1 MSSEA
6 SSDKPK
12 TIAMVAGEASGDL
25 LASGLLA
32 HLRALDWPIQVEGVA
47 GPKMTAQGMQ
57 ALHSADR
64 LAVRGYWEVLKHYRS
79 LVALRNGLI
88 ERWSQQQPSVFIG
101 VDAPDFNLHL
111 ALRLRQ
117 QGIPTAQY
125 VCPAIWAWR
134 PERLA
139 LMKQALDHVWCLFPF
154 EPELLTQ
161 ADINATYV
169 GHPLAHWIPE
179 QVDVLAARTE
189 LGCHPDRPVLVLMPG
204 SRAAELDGLLLR
216 FLQATQMLVQQHA
229 GLQVVVPTLPR
240 FVSRVNQAV
249 QASGLQAH
257 VRVVEGQSHLALAAA
272 SVVMVASGT
281 ATLEAALFKKPM
293 VIAYH
298 MPWLSWQITQRKK
311 RLPWVGLP
319 NILARDFLVPEL
331 IQNDC
336 IPDALA
342 REVSRW
348 LNQPQAVHRLEQQL
362 MHLHQSLKRPT
373 HESMAETL
381 KPWVLKHAG

>member
-6 SSDKPK
+6 SFDKTQ

-32 HLRALDWPIQVEGVA
+32 HLQALHWPIQVEGVA
-47 GPKMTAQGMQ
+47 GPKMMAQGMQ

-64 LAVRGYWEVLKHYRS
+64 LAVRGYWEVLKHYRA
-79 LVALRNGLI
+79 LVGMRNGLI
-88 ERWSQQQPSVFIG
+88 ERWSQQRPSVFIG

-117 QGIPTAQY
+117 QGVPTVQY
-125 VCPAIWAWR
+125 VCPAVWAWR
-134 PERLA
+134 PERLK

-154 EPELLTQ
+154 EPELLAQ
-161 ADINATYV
+161 ADIDSTYV
-169 GHPLAHWIPE
+169 GHPLAQWIPE
-179 QVDVLAARTE
+179 LVDVHAARID
-189 LGCHPDRPVLVLMPG
+189 LGCHPERPVLVLMPG
-204 SRAAELDGLLLR
+204 SRTAELDGLLPR
-216 FLQATQMLVQQHA
+216 FLHATQMLVAQHT

-240 FVSRVNQAV
+240 FLSRVTQAV
-249 QASGLQAH
+249 QAIGLQDQ
-257 VRVVEGQSHLALAAA
+257 VRVIEGQSHLALAAA

-298 MPWLSWQITQRKK
+298 MPWISWQITQRKK

-336 IPDALA
+336 VPDALA

-348 LNQPQAVHRLEQQL
+348 LLQPDAVDRLATQL

-373 HESMAETL
+373 HECMAETL
-381 KPWVLKHAG
+381 KSWVLDHAG